1 MQPIHATC
9 VALETGAV
17 LLLGPS
23 GAGKSDLALRLI
35 DSGARLIADDGVLLA
50 PGAAGLV
57 ARAPAPIAGLIEV
70 RGLGVMRVPS
80 LASSV
85 VRLAVQ
91 LSPGGAQDRLPDP
104 AGWTHAG
111 ISVPFIVLD
120 PWQASAA
127 ARVRLAMTSLSTVTR
142 DPVTAA

>member
-9 VALETGAV
+9 VALEPGAV

-35 DSGARLIADDGVLLA
+35 DSGARLVADDGVLLA
-50 PGAAGLV
+50 PGPTGLV
-57 ARAPAPIAGLIEV
+57 ARAPAPIAGLMEV

-80 LASSV
+80 IASAV

-91 LSPGGAQDRLPDP
+91 LSPGGAQDRLPNP

-111 ISVPFIVLD
+111 IAVPLIVLD
-120 PWQASAA
+120 AWQASAA
-127 ARVRLAMTSLSTVTR
+127 ARVRLALTSVTALTP

>member
-9 VALETGAV
+9 VALDTGAV

-23 GAGKSDLALRLI
+23 GSGKSDLALRLI
-35 DSGARLIADDGVLLA
+35 DAGARLVADDGVFLT
-50 PGAAGLV
+50 PGAQGLV
-57 ARAPAPIAGLIEV
+57 ARAPAPIAGLMEV
-70 RGLGVMRVPS
+70 RGLGVVRVPS
-80 LASSV
+80 LASAV
-85 VRLAVQ
+85 VRLAVE
-91 LSPGGAQDRLPDP
+91 LCPGGAQDRIPDA

-120 PWQASAA
+120 AWQASAA
-127 ARVRLAMTSLSTVTR
+127 ARVRLAMTSLSALAP